1 MNRMINL
8 PIEIEHDS
16 EYKSKLHET
25 FENYYKWISGEFIK
39 NLHTACKFSKL
50 DPSLFNAESF
60 ASEINEIEHRIENIL
75 ESYYSAR
82 ISKAIEEMR
91 KLLKKL
97 IEEDTL
103 KFVVSDID
111 KSYATRLTAPFPAL
125 HAPYLSNPNEY
136 YCKMQNEPLSFF
148 RARVG
153 EVSTPAEMS
162 HIPFNKRDIIATQRF
177 SVPGTPCLYMGTSSY
192 DIWKELGQP
201 PLSKFNVSAIR
212 LKAEK
217 DRVQIKI
224 LNLIN
229 DISLQEG
236 LMALPHDS
244 PHSHD
249 SICLAALLAKMW
261 PLVCATSFR
270 VKNSRGNFH
279 SEYIISH
286 LIMLCLPLL
295 EIDGIAYTSKRI
307 KANDRIHALPL
318 FVNIAIPMISSSVE
332 NTLGNL
338 CSSFEITAPVN
349 FQEILS
355 LNLVRSAETQNNCF
369 FAKAFP
375 ESSANKYLK
384 DISFANK
391 SHYYRDTAFF
401 SMDNYLC
408 GLNFSPMST
417 EQNNF

>member
-1 MNRMINL
+1 MISL
-8 PIEIEHDS
+8 PIEIEYDS

-25 FENYYKWISGEFIK
+25 FEDYNKWISGEFIE
-39 NLHTACKFSKL
+39 NLHTACHFSKL
-50 DPSLFNAESF
+50 DPSPYNAESF
-60 ASEINEIEHRIENIL
+60 VSDINKIEHRIEKIL

-82 ISKAIEEMR
+82 ISEAIEEMCD
-91 KLLKKL
+91 LLQEL
-97 IEEDTL
+97 INEDTL
-103 KFVVSDID
+103 EFVVSDID
-111 KSYATRLTAPFPAL
+111 KSYATRLAAPFQAL
-125 HAPYLSNPNEY
+125 QAPYLSNPDEY

-201 PLSKFNVSAIR
+201 PLGQFNVSAIR
-212 LKAEK
+212 LKAK
-217 DRVQIKI
+217 RDGVQINI
-224 LNLIN
+224 LNLVNDTFLIN
-229 DISLQEG
+229 G
-236 LMALPHDS
+236 LIDLAQNTSDS
-244 PHSHD
+244 RD
-249 SICLAALLAKMW
+249 SIRLAALLAKMW

-270 VKNSRGNFH
+270 VKNSRGNFR

-295 EIDGIAYTSKRI
+295 KIDGIAYTSKRI
-307 KANDRIHALPL
+307 KTNDRIHALPL
-318 FVNIAIPMISSSVE
+318 FVNIAIPMISSSVK
-332 NTLGNL
+332 NTLGDL
-338 CSSFEITAPVN
+338 CSAFEITAPVN

-375 ESSANKYLK
+375 EAQRIN
-384 DISFANK
+384 
-391 SHYYRDTAFF
+391 T
-401 SMDNYLC
+401 
-408 GLNFSPMST
+408 
-417 EQNNF
+417 